1 MPIHYAVTIDTEEEW
16 DWDAGWPVTKNS
28 LRNISTTPDFHA
40 LCKSHGARTT
50 WFTNWSV
57 MNDDEARAT
66 ILDVTAN
73 EDAELGMHIHPW
85 LTPPISP
92 DDNTSARQSFLHN
105 SPPEIIQQK
114 LDTVWQ
120 KFTEHGCR
128 PRTFRGGRYS
138 CGPEIQK
145 FLQHPERGF
154 IADASVVPFT
164 TWDDE
169 GAPDYRDRNLQPNRL
184 QPVQEGGSAMWEI
197 PCTLAYTRNSME
209 FWADAFDLIE
219 HSFLRHFR
227 LNGML
232 SSAGIVRRIW
242 LNFECTPA
250 KEMIALLSFLEKIN
264 VPCVTLT
271 LHSSSLM
278 KDGNPYSATQKS
290 VDEIFECVEQVLGWL
305 AENKSYSPA
314 TIAELAQQLE
324 GEYQMKK
331 EPTREPA

>member
-1 MPIHYAVTIDTEEEW
+1 MPPYYTVTVDTEEEW
-16 DWDAGWPVTKNS
+16 DWDEGWPVSRHS
-28 LRNISTTPDFHA
+28 LRNLSTAPDFHA
-40 LCKSHGARTT
+40 LCQSHGARTT

-57 MNDDEARAT
+57 MDDAEARAT

-92 DDNTSARQSFLHN
+92 EDNTTARLSFLHN
-105 SPPEIIQQK
+105 SPASVIHQK
-114 LDTVWQ
+114 LDTVW
-120 KFTEHGCR
+120 KLFLEHECR
-128 PRTFRGGRYS
+128 PKSFRGGRYS
-138 CGPEIQK
+138 CGSEIQK

-169 GAPDYRDRNLQPNRL
+169 GAPNYRDRNLQPNRL
-184 QPVQEGGSAMWEI
+184 QPVQDGGSAMWEI
-197 PCTLAYTRNSME
+197 PCTLAYTRNNME
-209 FWADAFDLIE
+209 FWADTFDMIE
-219 HSFLRHFR
+219 HSFLRHLR

-232 SSAGIVRRIW
+232 SSSGIVRRIW

-250 KEMIALLSFLEKIN
+250 SEMIALLAFLEKIDI
-264 VPCVTLT
+264 PCVTLT

-278 KDGNPYSATQKS
+278 KGGNPYSATQKS
-290 VDEIFECVEQVLGWL
+290 VDDIFNCVEQVLGWL
-305 AENKSYSPA
+305 ANHKSYTPL

-324 GEYQMKK
+324 REYLMQKDT
-331 EPTREPA
+331 TRESA